1 MQKLCWV
8 GNPFFSPHMQALGWD
23 VIFHKPKVEEVLGKE
38 DILAVCQGPPDALIV
53 ADMSRPPFVL
63 DVEAMPW
70 PTVFYAVDTHIHSWF
85 PLYAA
90 AFDACMVSLKDD
102 TPAFEKVMPCR
113 AEEQRVWWF
122 PPYAP
127 EAEEYAK
134 AEPEWDCLFLGTVD
148 AQKTP
153 DRVLFLEALAK
164 EVPLE
169 VKQGRFMELFP
180 KARVLL
186 NFCEHGD
193 LNFRVFEAMGAGRA
207 LVSPLV
213 GHGLTELFIQG
224 EDFAAYTLADT
235 PEASARHAAKAVCA
249 LLENP
254 AERQRMAQNGLAK
267 VNAAHRAHHRAKN
280 LDTHLRALTACPKYP
295 MPQAV
300 LTSLLFLYLHEAE
313 SLPESALKARY
324 VVAAQ
329 NVKKH

>member
-38 DILAVCQGPPDALIV
+38 DILALCQGPPDALIV

-63 DVEAMPW
+63 DVEGMPW

-102 TPAFEKVMPCR
+102 IPAFERVMPCR

-127 EAEEYAK
+127 EAEEYAA

-153 DRVLFLEALAK
+153 DRVLFLETMAK

-213 GHGLTELFIQG
+213 GHGLAELFIQG
-224 EDFAAYTLADT
+224 EDFAPYVLGDS
-235 PEASARHAAKAVCA
+235 PKKSASHAAKEVRA
-249 LLENP
+249 LLEKT
-254 AERQRMAQNGLAK
+254 AVCQRMAQNGLAK
-267 VNAAHRAHHRAKN
+267 VNAAHRAHHRAESLN
-280 LDTHLRALTACPKYP
+280 GYLRVLTGCSKYP

-300 LTSLLFLYLHEAE
+300 LASLRFLYLHLAE
-313 SLPESALKARY
+313 SLPESPMAAQYL
-324 VVAAQ
+324 VAAQ
-329 NVKKH
+329 RAKKA